1 MISIDTRQAVDG
13 VDSVRP
19 THPRPESSKK
29 GSTLTTTVLAELKKR
44 EATMQAGT
52 AKREDAERQC
62 RCDTALDVC
71 GRYAHRH
78 TDAQAQE
85 NLTKQCS

>member
-1 MISIDTRQAVDG
+1 
-13 VDSVRP
+13 
-19 THPRPESSKK
+19 
-29 GSTLTTTVLAELKKR
+29 
-44 EATMQAGT
+44 MQAGT